1 MTLAA
6 QCLLEIQIVFPK
18 ADGRVNK
25 DTAEIIVPVPNRPA
39 APLVLGS
46 GRDFDAAAIRAV
58 IFLGNNHPDFAKRS
72 AIYGDWET

>member
-1 MTLAA
+1 
-6 QCLLEIQIVFPK
+6 
-18 ADGRVNK
+18 
-25 DTAEIIVPVPNRPA
+25 
-39 APLVLGS
+39 LVLGS